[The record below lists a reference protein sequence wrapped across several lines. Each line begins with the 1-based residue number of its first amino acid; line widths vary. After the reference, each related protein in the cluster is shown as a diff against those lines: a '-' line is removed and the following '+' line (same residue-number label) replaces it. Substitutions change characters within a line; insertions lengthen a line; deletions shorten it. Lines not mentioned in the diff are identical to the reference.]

1 MAGVEVET
9 RCLIVLGL
17 QDDLGVVQ
25 TNPPDVLGELAVGS
39 HQFLRG
45 AQPTVRRV
53 NLFDVITRHLKTYY
67 GGGMICGT

>member
-1 MAGVEVET
+1 MEVEA

-17 QDDLGVVQ
+17 QGDLGVVQ
-25 TNPPDVLGELAVGS
+25 TNPPDVLGELAVS
-39 HQFLRG
+39 SYQFLRGG
-45 AQPTVRRV
+45 AQPTVRTV

>member
-1 MAGVEVET
+1 MEVET

-25 TNPPDVLGELAVGS
+25 TNPPDVLGELAVS
-39 HQFLRG
+39 SNQLLRG
-45 AQPTVRRV
+45 GAQSTVRRV
-53 NLFDVITRHLKTYY
+53 KHFYVFTRHLMTYY